1 MSIDSIYKV
10 KVVHKASARKPAIKK
25 QNSTM
30 IKKGL
35 GLKYKSIYQIKC
47 GGVCSSGRA
56 FYQAEMRSYAIILP
70 RQSFWNLRQPITRYN
85 HLHEPRSKTGLKQK
99 MKEGRLKE
107 HLCDVTGTTS
117 CLHILKVYSNVI
129 NGINFI
135 SSHRIEPC
143 WMNLMKPEAQ
153 LPNVKYQRNIC
164 YLPYSRFL
172 ER

>member
-99 MKEGRLKE
+99 MKADWRSICVMWLAQP
-107 HLCDVTGTTS
+107 LVFIYSRFIQTLSMALTLSPVTGLNHAEWTWWNP
-117 CLHILKVYSNVI
+117 K
-129 NGINFI
+129 
-135 SSHRIEPC
+135 
-143 WMNLMKPEAQ
+143 Q
-153 LPNVKYQRNIC
+153 LPNVKYQQNIC